1 MSYDAIIVGG
11 SFAGLSAA
19 LQLGRARR
27 RTLIIDEGL
36 RRNRFVSHSHGF
48 LGQDGRPPQDIVA
61 DAREQLRRYETVEW
75 LDGRAEE
82 AEKAGSGFS
91 VKTSDGRRISAR
103 RLVLAT
109 GVVDSL
115 PDVPG
120 LEERWGRSVFHC
132 PYCHGYELNQGNV
145 GVIAVSEI
153 SMHHAMML
161 PDWGPTTFL
170 LNGAFSPD
178 EEQRAQLAR
187 RSVGIEEAQIEK
199 ITGRA
204 DLHFTDGRTASFAGL
219 FVLPQSRIA
228 SGLAEQLGCEFEE
241 SPLLHFIKTSQMKET
256 TVSGVFACGDAT
268 RPAGSVPIAVA
279 DGNIAGAATHQSLIF
294 RED

>member
-1 MSYDAIIVGG
+1 MYDAIIVGG

-36 RRNRFVSHSHGF
+36 RRNRFAAHSHGF
-48 LGQDGRPPQDIVA
+48 LGQDGRPPQEIVA
-61 DAREQLRRYETVEW
+61 DACQQLRRYETVEW
-75 LDGRAEE
+75 LDGRAEK

-91 VKTSDGRRISAR
+91 VKTGNGRRISAR
-103 RLVLAT
+103 RLVLAA
-109 GVVDSL
+109 GVIDAL
-115 PDVPG
+115 PDIPG

-145 GVIAVSEI
+145 GVIAVSDI

-161 PDWGPTTFL
+161 PDWGPTTFM
-170 LNGAFSPD
+170 LNGAFTPD

-187 RSVGIEEAQIEK
+187 RGVRIEEAQIEK
-199 ITGRA
+199 ITGEA
-204 DLHFTDGRTASFAGL
+204 DIHFTDGRTASFAGL
-219 FVLPQSRIA
+219 FVLPRSRMA
-228 SGLAEQLGCEFEE
+228 SGFAEQLGCEFEE
-241 SPLLHFIKTSQMKET
+241 SPLLRFIRTGQTKET

-268 RPAGSVPIAVA
+268 RPAGSVAIAVA
-279 DGNIAGAATHQSLIF
+279 DGNIAGSAVHQSLIF